1 MAGFDNET
9 VYGRNINLSN
19 LPGIDGVNP
28 TMVEDGQLLIASTT
42 APNIRVSKIT
52 SSNGSILV
60 TNGPGTINITAGSTT
75 AITFSGNSGTAEAV
89 NNTLKILGNGVQGV
103 VTSALT
109 DTITISVGDATNVTK
124 GVAKFNSDSFTVAGG
139 MVSLTDDTGVTWV
152 EETSTS
158 RALLINEGV
167 SGNNAATIT
176 MTLPATAAKFSK
188 FRIIQEGAGVI
199 NIAQN
204 AGQTVH
210 SGNTSTTTGVTGIS
224 SSEFAGDAIELICLQ
239 ENTEFRALSQI
250 GNWDFS

>member
-139 MVSLTDDTGVTWV
+139 MVSLTDDTGFTWSVVTAAV
-152 EETSTS
+152 DSPAVNT
-158 RALLINEGV
+158 GV
-167 SGNNAATIT
+167 FYNNAVSVVATMPT
-176 MTLPATAAKFSK
+176 TAAVGDRFQFVAQGANGFTIGFS
-188 FRIIQEGAGVI
+188 
-199 NIAQN
+199 
-204 AGQTVH
+204 AGQSCQV
-210 SGNTSTTTGVTGIS
+210 GDVVTTTETGTIVSTGI
-224 SSEFAGDAIELICLQ
+224 GDWIELVCDTANDSFFCNIKQ
-239 ENTEFRALSQI
+239 
-250 GNWDFS
+250 GNVTTS